1 MKQDLFIPIKE
12 IKEIKIGCCPLNGGI
27 FMYIFVF
34 GIVGF
39 MGVPFTFLE
48 MLTFL
53 IIRLRGKSNL
63 KGMSYKF
70 LIAHTADKHGDI
82 RGYCYD
88 EATFKN
94 KIKTEK

>member
-1 MKQDLFIPIKE
+1 
-12 IKEIKIGCCPLNGGI
+12 
-27 FMYIFVF
+27 
-34 GIVGF
+34 
-39 MGVPFTFLE
+39 
-48 MLTFL
+48 
-53 IIRLRGKSNL
+53 
-63 KGMSYKF
+63 MSYKF